1 MQNITRLIALTTFT
15 TCTFALCAC
24 AGHTDRIEGRQSAR
38 TSGLETRQDRYD
50 ARYKGRQERREIRS
64 ERADTRYNSS
74 W

>member
-1 MQNITRLIALTTFT
+1 MQNITRHVALTALAI
-15 TCTFALCAC
+15 CTFALCAC
-24 AGHTDRIEGRQSAR
+24 AGHTDSIEHRQSAR